1 MLAANELRPQTAQR
15 IQLPRFTRL
24 VVRWQGA
31 STVSAASPLKDN
43 LQGCIYVKHRCSG
56 HGQRCA
62 QIDTSASTVYSVY
75 TEITDMTA
83 AAGKIKKP
91 QSLSLRPLRVV
102 IPGGA
107 GHLGRIVAG
116 YLQANRNA
124 VTVLSRG
131 GTVAPWRVVSWNGA
145 DIGDWTRELEGAD
158 VVINLAGRSVNC
170 RYNARNRREILE
182 SRIRSTELLGEVI
195 SKLHRPPRL
204 WINASTATIYRHSL
218 DREMDEA
225 TGELGGREPDVPER
239 WRFSIEV
246 ATRWERAFFAAT
258 TPRTRKIALRSA
270 MVMSAERGGTFDLLL
285 RLVRFGLGGRSGSG
299 KQFVSWIHEDDFV
312 RALDYL
318 VEREEFEGTVNVASP
333 NPLPNEEFMRVLRKA
348 WGARVGLA
356 ASQWM
361 LEVGALFL
369 RTETEL
375 ILKSRRVVPGLLLT
389 SGFEFQS
396 PEWRYAAEDLV
407 QRWRRQSRSA

>member
-1 MLAANELRPQTAQR
+1 ME
-15 IQLPRFTRL
+15 RL
-24 VVRWQGA
+24 
-31 STVSAASPLKDN
+31 SPL
-43 LQGCIYVKHRCSG
+43 R
-56 HGQRCA
+56 
-62 QIDTSASTVYSVY
+62 
-75 TEITDMTA
+75 
-83 AAGKIKKP
+83 
-91 QSLSLRPLRVV
+91 RPLRVV

-116 YLQANRNA
+116 HLHTRGDA
-124 VTVLSRG
+124 VTVLSRSG
-131 GTVAPWRVVSWNGA
+131 AIAPWQVISWNGT
-145 DIGDWTRELEGAD
+145 DPDGWTRELEDAD

-170 RYNARNRREILE
+170 RYNARNRREILA
-182 SRIRSTELLGEVI
+182 SRIRSTELLGETI

-225 TGELGGREPDVPER
+225 TGELGGQEPNVPDT

-246 ATRWERAFFAAT
+246 ATQWERAFFAAK

-285 RLVRFGLGGRSGSG
+285 RLVRFGLGGSSGSG
-299 KQFVSWIHEDDFV
+299 KQFVSWIHENDFV

-318 VEREEFEGTVNVASP
+318 VEHEEFDGTVNVASP
-333 NPLPNEEFMRVLRKA
+333 NPLPNEEFMRVLRRA
-348 WGARVGLA
+348 WGARVGLP

-361 LEVGALFL
+361 LEMGAFFL

-389 SGFEFQS
+389 SGFEFRF
-396 PEWRYAAEDLV
+396 PDWRYAAEELV
-407 QRWRRQSRSA
+407 QRWRKQGRRA

>member
-1 MLAANELRPQTAQR
+1 MA
-15 IQLPRFTRL
+15 
-24 VVRWQGA
+24 
-31 STVSAASPLKDN
+31 
-43 LQGCIYVKHRCSG
+43 
-56 HGQRCA
+56 
-62 QIDTSASTVYSVY
+62 VYSVY
-75 TEITDMTA
+75 TEMTDYTA
-83 AAGKIKKP
+83 DTHRGP
-91 QSLSLRPLRVV
+91 TRFLSSPPRPLRVV

-116 YLQANRNA
+116 HLHAMGNA
-124 VTVLSRG
+124 VTVLSRSG
-131 GTVAPWRVVSWNGA
+131 AVAPWHVVSWNGA
-145 DIGDWTRELEGAD
+145 DPGDWTRELEDAD

-182 SRIRSTELLGEVI
+182 SRIQSTEVLGKAI
-195 SKLHRPPRL
+195 SKLNRPPRL

-225 TGELGGREPDVPER
+225 TGELGGREPDVPDT

-246 ATRWERAFFAAT
+246 ATRWERAFFAAS

-270 MVMSAERGGTFDLLL
+270 MVMSAESGGTFDLLL
-285 RLVRFGLGGRSGSG
+285 RLVRFSLGGKSGSG

-312 RALDYL
+312 RALDCL
-318 VEREEFEGTVNVASP
+318 VEHEEFEGAVNVASP
-333 NPLPNEEFMRVLRKA
+333 NPLPNEEFMRLLRKA
-348 WGARVGLA
+348 WGARVGLP

-375 ILKSRRVVPGLLLT
+375 ILKSRRVVPGLLMT
-389 SGFEFQS
+389 SGFEFRF
-396 PEWRYAAEDLV
+396 PEWRCAAENLV
-407 QRWRRQSRSA
+407 QRWRKQGRGA